1 MGRGIDGK
9 VAIVTGAG
17 RGIGRADAILL
28 AKEGAKVC
36 VNDIDVDAAEAVAK
50 EINDMGG
57 EAMAY
62 ACDITKFNEVKDM
75 MKAVAEK
82 WGDRIHILVNNA
94 GLTLDALAHKMTDEE
109 WDRCIDINLKGPF
122 NCVRAVAPYMLK
134 EENLKSQTSCGK
146 IVNVSSIAG
155 AMGNIGQLNYASA
168 KAGLFGFTKTLAREW
183 ARYKINV
190 NCVVYGAVET
200 RLTDEKEKGV
210 TVEGRPIGIPK
221 KIRDA
226 LKTQIPWGRFATP
239 EEAAKPVVFLCSDEA
254 EYITGAILYVT
265 GGVYM

>member
-9 VAIVTGAG
+9 VAVVTGAG
-17 RGIGRADAILL
+17 RGIGKMDALLL
-28 AKEGAKVC
+28 AREGAKVC
-36 VNDIDVDAAEAVAK
+36 VSDIDADVAEAVAK

-62 ACDITKFNEVKDM
+62 ACDVTKFDQVKDM
-75 MKAVAEK
+75 MKAVADK
-82 WGDRIHILVNNA
+82 WGDRIQILVNNA
-94 GLTLDALAHKMTDEE
+94 GLTMDSLAHKMTDEE
-109 WDRCIDINLKGPF
+109 WDRVVNINLKGPF
-122 NCVRAVAPYMLK
+122 NCVRAIAPYMLK
-134 EENLKSQTSCGK
+134 DEYKGSTTSCGK

-155 AMGNIGQLNYASA
+155 AMGNIGQLNYSSA

-190 NCVVYGAVET
+190 NCVVYGAVAT

-221 KIRDA
+221 KLRDMMA
-226 LKTQIPWGRFATP
+226 AQIPWGRFATP
-239 EEAAKPVVFLCSDEA
+239 EEAARPVVFLCSDDA
-254 EYITGAILYVT
+254 EYITGAILFVT